1 MSALDPQ
8 QLSELIDLMGDD
20 LGNLVEAFL
29 RDSADR
35 LQHLQRAVQQQD
47 WDNARRQAHSLKG
60 SSSNLGAVELAQR
73 CQQLEALA
81 AQGAAAATTMP
92 TALQALET
100 ELATVQQ
107 ELRQRFHS

>member
-8 QLSELIDLMGDD
+8 QLNELIDLMGDD
-20 LGNLVEAFL
+20 LGNLVDAFL

-35 LQHLQRAVQQQD
+35 LHHLQLALQQQD

-60 SSSNLGAVELAQR
+60 SSSNLGAVALAQH

-81 AQGAAAATTMP
+81 SQGAAAASTVP
-92 TALQALET
+92 AALLALQT

-107 ELRQRFHS
+107 ELKQRFAG